1 VSRVTSRTG
10 HGNGTTIT
18 PVAVRSYEQRGAT
31 VVMQI
36 LVVSVVA
43 VIFLVRLTV
52 ALYDRPSR
60 QGNQD
65 G

>member
-1 VSRVTSRTG
+1 
-10 HGNGTTIT
+10 
-18 PVAVRSYEQRGAT
+18 
-31 VVMQI
+31 MQI

-43 VIFLVRLTV
+43 VTFLVRLAV

-60 QGNQD
+60 PGGSD

>member
-1 VSRVTSRTG
+1 
-10 HGNGTTIT
+10 
-18 PVAVRSYEQRGAT
+18 

-43 VIFLVRLTV
+43 VIFLARLTV
-52 ALYDRPSR
+52 ALYDRPSG

>member
-1 VSRVTSRTG
+1 
-10 HGNGTTIT
+10 
-18 PVAVRSYEQRGAT
+18 
-31 VVMQI
+31 MQI

-60 QGNQD
+60 PRNQD